1 MIVRSDANGDK
12 FTIHAAL
19 IDEVDA
25 QQHLLVIG
33 WWSSL
38 FLQDR
43 AVMVLL
49 LP

>member
-1 MIVRSDANGDK
+1 MTFRSDANGDK

-38 FLQDR
+38 SLQDR
-43 AVMVLL
+43 AAMASF